1 MADTHGGFGFGAY
14 IKEESNEELTTLDMI
29 EEPKAEDAV
38 EFVEE
43 VQPPKPKSK
52 SKSKPKQKEE
62 EKIEEEV
69 QIPTPPKYEISQRPM
84 RPRKRR

>member
-14 IKEESNEELTTLDMI
+14 IKEESNEELTTFDMI
-29 EEPKAEDAV
+29 EEPKAEDAA

-52 SKSKPKQKEE
+52 SKPKQ
-62 EKIEEEV
+62 EEEV

>member
-14 IKEESNEELTTLDMI
+14 IKEESNEELTTFDMI
-29 EEPKAEDAV
+29 EEPKAEDTA

-43 VQPPKPKSK
+43 VQPPKPK

>member
-14 IKEESNEELTTLDMI
+14 IKEESNEELTTFDMI
-29 EEPKAEDAV
+29 EESKAEDAA

-52 SKSKPKQKEE
+52 SKPKQKEE
-62 EKIEEEV
+62 EKIGEEA

>member
-14 IKEESNEELTTLDMI
+14 IKEESNEELTTFDMI
-29 EEPKAEDAV
+29 EEPKAEDVA

-43 VQPPKPKSK
+43 IQPPKPK

-62 EKIEEEV
+62 EKIGEEV
-69 QIPTPPKYEISQRPM
+69 QIPTPSKYEISQRPM